1 MRIRKF
7 LTNSVVH
14 IVLAAMSFIWILPI
28 VFALLTSFRAE
39 SGSVKS
45 YIIPKQFTFAN
56 YTELFRVS
64 VGGLTYARWFANT
77 LVIAIITCV
86 LSAFF
91 ILSVSYALSRMRFRM
106 RKPFM
111 NLALILGMFPGF
123 MSMIAVYYIL
133 KGFGFLE
140 TGFSSLFALVLVYSG
155 GAGLG
160 FYITKGFFDTVP
172 KSLDEAAYIDG
183 CTNWQ
188 VFTKI
193 TLPLSKPI
201 AVYTLITSF
210 MGPWT
215 DFIFAKVILGQ
226 NREYYTIA
234 IGLWTMLEREFI
246 ETYYTQFFAGCV
258 LISVPISVLFLVT
271 QKFYSDCM
279 AGAVKG

>member
-1 MRIRKF
+1 MRIKKI
-7 LTNSVVH
+7 LGNSVVH
-14 IVLAAMSFIWILPI
+14 AILAILSFVWVMPI
-28 VFALLTSFRAE
+28 VFALLTSFRGE
-39 SGSVKS
+39 PGSVKT
-45 YIIPKQFTFAN
+45 YIIPKQFTLAN
-56 YTELFRVS
+56 YTGLFNVG
-64 VGGLTYARWFANT
+64 VGGLTYARWFTNT
-77 LVIAIITCV
+77 LVVAIISCV
-86 LSAFF
+86 LSGFF

-140 TGFSSLFALVLVYSG
+140 TGMSSLFALTLVYSG

-160 FYITKGFFDTVP
+160 FYITKGFFDTIP
-172 KSLDEAAYIDG
+172 KSLDEAAYLDG
-183 CTNWQ
+183 CTNWE

-201 AVYTLITSF
+201 AVYTLIVSF

-215 DFIFAKVILGQ
+215 DFIFARVILGQ

-258 LISVPISVLFLVT
+258 LISIPISILFLMT
-271 QKFYSDCM
+271 QRFYTSVM
-279 AGAVKG
+279 GGAVKG

>member
-1 MRIRKF
+1 
-7 LTNSVVH
+7 
-14 IVLAAMSFIWILPI
+14 
-28 VFALLTSFRAE
+28 
-39 SGSVKS
+39 
-45 YIIPKQFTFAN
+45 
-56 YTELFRVS
+56 
-64 VGGLTYARWFANT
+64 
-77 LVIAIITCV
+77 
-86 LSAFF
+86 
-91 ILSVSYALSRMRFRM
+91 
-106 RKPFM
+106 M

-140 TGFSSLFALVLVYSG
+140 TGLTSLLALILVYSG

-160 FYITKGFFDTVP
+160 FYVTKGFFDTIP
-172 KSLDEAAYIDG
+172 KSLDEAAYLDG

-210 MGPWT
+210 MAPWT
-215 DFIFAKVILGQ
+215 DFIFARVILGQ

-258 LISVPISVLFLVT
+258 LISIPIAGLFLLT
-271 QKFYSDCM
+271 QKFYADCM